1 MIKVVVYDDSQAR
14 QDSLR
19 ALLQLTDNMECAA
32 TFSDCSHALDDM
44 QQYLPDV
51 VLMDIEMPNV
61 NGIEGVR
68 IIKEKF
74 PQIKI
79 IMQTVFEDSD
89 KIFAA
94 LQYGA
99 EGYILKKASFLSIT
113 QSIDEVYKGGAFM
126 TPSVALRVMKY
137 FNQSEKELTPDYR
150 LTQKEK
156 EVLQYLSDG
165 LSYKMAADKM
175 GISYYTVNTHVK
187 NIYEKLQVHSIGE
200 AVSMAIKNKIV

>member
-1 MIKVVVYDDSQAR
+1 MIKVVVYDDNQAR
-14 QDSLR
+14 RDSLF
-19 ALLQLTDNMECAA
+19 ALLQLTDNMECVA
-32 TFSDCSHALDDM
+32 TFADCSNVLEDM
-44 QQYLPDV
+44 QQQLPDV

-68 IIKEKF
+68 LIKEKF
-74 PQIKI
+74 PQVKI
-79 IMQTVFEDSD
+79 IMQTAFEDND

-99 EGYILKKASFLSIT
+99 EGYILKKASIQSIT

-137 FNQSEKELTPDYR
+137 FNQSEKDIAADYH

-156 EVLQYLSDG
+156 EVLQHLADG
-165 LSYKMAADKM
+165 LSYKMVADKM

-187 NIYEKLQVHSIGE
+187 KIYEKLQVHSIGE
-200 AVSMAIKNKIV
+200 AVSLAIKNKIV

>member
-1 MIKVVVYDDSQAR
+1 MIKVLVYDDNLGR
-14 QDSLR
+14 RESLM
-19 ALLQLTDNMECAA
+19 ALLQLTDNMECIA
-32 TFSDCSHALDDM
+32 TFSDCSNVLNEM
-44 QQYLPDV
+44 KQYLPDV

-74 PQIKI
+74 PIIKV
-79 IMQTVFEDSD
+79 IMQTAFEDND

-99 EGYILKKASFLSIT
+99 EGYILKNASILSIT
-113 QSIDEVYKGGAFM
+113 QSIDEVYRGGAFM
-126 TPSVALRVMKY
+126 SPSVALRVMKY
-137 FNQSEKELTPDYR
+137 FNQSEKETTSDYK

-156 EVLQYLSDG
+156 ETLQHLSDG
-165 LSYKMAADKM
+165 LSYKMVADKM
-175 GISYYTVNTHVK
+175 GISYFTVNTHVK

-200 AVSMAIKNKIV
+200 AISMAIRNKIV

>member
-1 MIKVVVYDDSQAR
+1 MIKVLVYDDNQGR
-14 QDSLR
+14 RESLM
-19 ALLQLTDNMECAA
+19 ALLQLTDNMECVAS
-32 TFSDCSHALDDM
+32 FGDCSNVLDEM
-44 QQYLPDV
+44 RQYLPDV

-79 IMQTVFEDSD
+79 IMQTAFEDNE
-89 KIFAA
+89 KIFAS

-99 EGYILKKASFLSIT
+99 EGYILKKASIQYIT

-126 TPSVALRVMKY
+126 SPSVAMRVMKF
-137 FNQSEKELTPDYR
+137 FNQSEKETTTAYN

-156 EVLQYLSDG
+156 EVLQHLTDG
-165 LSYKMAADKM
+165 LSYKMVADKM

-187 NIYEKLQVHSIGE
+187 NIYEKLHVHSIGE

>member
-1 MIKVVVYDDSQAR
+1 MIKVLVYDDNQAR
-14 QDSLR
+14 RESLM
-19 ALLQLTDNMECAA
+19 ALLQLTDNMECVAG
-32 TFSDCSHALDDM
+32 FCDCSNVLDEM
-44 QQYLPDV
+44 KQYLPDV

-68 IIKEKF
+68 IIKKDF

-79 IMQTVFEDSD
+79 IMQTAFEDND

-99 EGYILKKASFLSIT
+99 EGYILKKASIQSIT

-126 TPSVALRVMKY
+126 SPSVALRVMKF
-137 FNQSEKELTPDYR
+137 FNHSEKETAPDYH

-156 EVLQYLSDG
+156 EVLQHLSDG
-165 LSYKMAADKM
+165 LSYKMVADKM

-187 NIYEKLQVHSIGE
+187 KIYEKLQVHSIGE

>member
-1 MIKVVVYDDSQAR
+1 MIKVLVYDDSQAR
-14 QDSLR
+14 RESLA
-19 ALLQLTDNMECAA
+19 ALLQLMDTMECVGS
-32 TFSDCSHALDDM
+32 FGDCSNVLEEMETH
-44 QQYLPDV
+44 QPDV

-68 IIKEKF
+68 IIKKKY

-79 IMQTVFEDSD
+79 IMQTAFEDND

-99 EGYILKKASFLSIT
+99 EGYILKKASIQSIT

-126 TPSVALRVMKY
+126 TPSVAMKVMNY
-137 FNQSEKELTPDYR
+137 FNQNNKDSIPDYK
-150 LTQKEK
+150 LTIKEK
-156 EVLQYLSDG
+156 EVLQHLSDG

-187 NIYEKLQVHSIGE
+187 NVYEKLHVHSLGE
-200 AVSMAIKNKIV
+200 AVSMAIKNKLV